1 MDWSHRHLCTTKN
14 KYTNSFFEVKTKSEI
29 TWQRSPNLPAEQ
41 THTMVFWVARQ
52 TPPLHD
58 EDEQSIAR
66 QTDKQIK
73 SFVITVI
80 EVFFTY
86 IHRNFRYVLLNRDIV
101 SIDFHWFHI
110 DQNKCHY
117 LNMDF
122 VDYMD
127 FLLNK
132 FITISKNFS
141 FSNFFYH
148 IDIQVRCISMYTYK
162 FH

>member
-1 MDWSHRHLCTTKN
+1 M
-14 KYTNSFFEVKTKSEI
+14 
-29 TWQRSPNLPAEQ
+29 
-41 THTMVFWVARQ
+41 ARQ

-127 FLLNK
+127 FLSNK

-141 FSNFFYH
+141 FLIFFTILTFRSDVFRCTHTNSISTRASILTLTSTLINFPSN
-148 IDIQVRCISMYTYK
+148 
-162 FH
+162 